1 MTIRLGDH
9 AIRMETIIL
18 ASGSLRRQDYLR
30 LLGLPFSIMPSRAS
44 EEPSPGLDP
53 RAQAEAIARR
63 KVDEVVKT
71 LEGRLPPW
79 ILGADTLIIVDG
91 QVYGK
96 PKDKEDARKMLRTL
110 SGREHEV
117 VTALALYNGRTK
129 SIDSRSNLS
138 FVRFADLSEAEV
150 DWYLETGEWQ
160 GVAGSYRIQGLAS
173 CFISEIRGSYSSI
186 VGLPM
191 HEFYVM
197 LRENGYS
204 YSGT

>member
-1 MTIRLGDH
+1 
-9 AIRMETIIL
+9 METIIL
-18 ASGSLRRQDYLR
+18 ASGSLRRQDYFR

-53 RAQAEAIARR
+53 RSQAEAIARR

-79 ILGADTLIIVDG
+79 ILGADTVIIVDG

-129 SIDSRSNLS
+129 TIDSRSNLS

-160 GVAGSYRIQGLAS
+160 GVAGSYRIQGLAA

>member
-1 MTIRLGDH
+1 
-9 AIRMETIIL
+9 MEPIIL
-18 ASGSLRRQDYLR
+18 ASGSLRRQDYFR
-30 LLGLPFSIMPSRAS
+30 LLGLPFSILPSRAS
-44 EEPSPGLDP
+44 EEIEAGLDP
-53 RAQAEAIARR
+53 VSQAEAIARR
-63 KVDEVVKT
+63 KVDEVVRT

-79 ILGADTLIIVDG
+79 ILGADTIVIVDG
-91 QVYGK
+91 KVYGK
-96 PKDKEDARKMLRTL
+96 PIDKEDARSMLKTL

-129 SIDSRSNLS
+129 SIDCRSNRS
-138 FVRFADLSEAEV
+138 SVRFASLSETEL

-160 GVAGSYRIQGLAS
+160 GVAGAYRIQGLAA

-191 HEFYVM
+191 HDFYVM
-197 LRENGYS
+197 LRENGYP

>member
-1 MTIRLGDH
+1 
-9 AIRMETIIL
+9 MEPIIL
-18 ASGSLRRQDYLR
+18 ASGSLRRQDYFR

-44 EEPSPGLDP
+44 EELSPGLDP
-53 RAQAEAIARR
+53 RTQAEVIARR

-79 ILGADTLIIVDG
+79 ILGADTVVIVDG
-91 QVYGK
+91 IVYGK
-96 PKDKEDARKMLRTL
+96 PIDKDDARKMLRTL

-117 VTALALYNGRTK
+117 VTGLALYNGKTK
-129 SIDSRSNLS
+129 SISSRSNCS
-138 FVRFADLSEAEV
+138 SVRFSAVSDEEM

-160 GVAGSYRIQGLAS
+160 GVAGAYRIQGLAA

-191 HEFYVM
+191 HDFYVM
-197 LRENGYS
+197 LRENGYP
-204 YSGT
+204 YSGS